1 MIALRLCFERIV
13 PPRRDRPISVKLP
26 HIEVPQDVVR
36 ASAEVLRSVSEG
48 TITPS
53 EGQAVL
59 ALLEMHRK
67 AVEVAELTNR
77 LDRLEEHAGLAR

>member
-1 MIALRLCFERIV
+1 MLETSTNFQECA
-13 PPRRDRPISVKLP
+13 
-26 HIEVPQDVVR
+26 
-36 ASAEVLRSVSEG
+36 
-48 TITPS
+48 
-53 EGQAVL
+53 QAVL